1 MQVDRVQLQGEWMQA
16 ETNNMGLEDTRRD
29 REKDGSEKELKA
41 GAGKKQR
48 GEREEEDNSTEYTV
62 YDRDREGNLGG

>member
-41 GAGKKQR
+41 GADKKQR
-48 GEREEEDNSTEYTV
+48 GEREEKDNSTEYTV
-62 YDRDREGNLGG
+62 YDRDWEGNLGG